1 MTIFSVLPTHPVD
14 DGGGMACLLFAMV
27 ALCVYLSALS
37 DKLRRNN
44 MVRTFRF
51 LIVAVL
57 LGMFSLSLV
66 GCSDEGPAEKAGKK
80 VDQAVDKIKDDAKK
94 VFE

>member
-1 MTIFSVLPTHPVD
+1 
-14 DGGGMACLLFAMV
+14 
-27 ALCVYLSALS
+27 
-37 DKLRRNN
+37 

-66 GCSDEGPAEKAGKK
+66 GCSDEGPAEKVGKK